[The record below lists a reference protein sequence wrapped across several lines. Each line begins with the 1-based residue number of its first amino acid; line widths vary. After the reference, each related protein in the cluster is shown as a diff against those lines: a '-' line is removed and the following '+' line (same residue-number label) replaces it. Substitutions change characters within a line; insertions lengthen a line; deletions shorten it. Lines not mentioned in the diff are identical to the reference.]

1 MWHSTG
7 PGPVTQS
14 MLALELVPT
23 EYAVPTACNHGKR
36 RTVCRNIQTCMP
48 AYTKTQT
55 DVYLHMVTNM
65 YMYMYMYRTSYM

>member
-1 MWHSTG
+1 MAQHRPRPSHTVNVG
-7 PGPVTQS
+7 K
-14 MLALELVPT
+14 ELVPT

-55 DVYLHMVTNM
+55 YIYLHMVTNI
-65 YMYMYMYRTSYM
+65 YMYMYRTSYM